1 MAERAYDVIMT
12 CNYSPWS
19 AYSGGGQKSVHM
31 LATAMAKQGLRV
43 AVVYSK
49 GIGEKIKSHPAP
61 AYDVHWAGFFAF
73 KPSISSPLR

>member
-1 MAERAYDVIMT
+1 MAQPAYDVIMT

-31 LATAMAKQGLRV
+31 LATAMVKQGLRV

-49 GIGEKIKSHPAP
+49 GPWEKVAARQPT

-73 KPSISSPLR
+73 L